1 MKSRLHVWCY
11 GFRAMAFGTS
21 EINKMDQSIEPSK
34 VSSPAAEGNKLG
46 AGDTLED
53 QITTPEEKMK
63 NTRNKYAVQFETSSR
78 TIHDEQKASSTI
90 NIDNSRIPRTNSISH
105 EDGSSCHLL
114 SGVVANLKL
123 PTEENGMSAGMA
135 NNCKLAP
142 STILSANY
150 ITNCVAQRQHYS
162 MTNDE
167 TLTPLQDLATS
178 DPGSRFCKNYPE
190 MEKNC
195 GNIFSTNLLNMT
207 EGSGVTENKFKG
219 KGTHA
224 VGASVAAYCV
234 AEAFNGE
241 SSNDMKN
248 QGRIISATVDV
259 NPGAEKDES
268 LPSTKPTTRCSST
281 KDKSKSGSVP
291 PKKLR
296 KCEAS
301 VLTGPNSN
309 NKPSDITGETDD
321 DHKELLVA
329 AGSVHSIRENA
340 CSFPFWKTME
350 SFFAPV
356 TSQDIFFLKQELNF
370 VENLTQSQIFGDE
383 YDRPGGI
390 SSSPRREVSNS
401 DQQSITSTAFGRSNK
416 PSNIVPPL
424 LQRVLSAFVNEDGG
438 SDPHCCERVEFELQ
452 PELDMQAQ
460 KYSSVYRLC
469 SNKSASSS
477 TYSTGSVSNTFSNQ
491 GRLQADEGLSYSN
504 AGILHGNNQN
514 DPILT
519 HASQVNA
526 PPGFPFNC
534 PYQMLSPNDKLSLE
548 PRSIGLNAPL
558 LDGREGWID
567 REIKQLR
574 GELWQKVSMVK
585 NNLRKIGKAIKC
597 EQDLEKRNLE
607 ESAMDQLVEMAYKRM
622 FQGGWRSKSSRIRKV
637 SERAALP
644 FVKRTLARCKQ
655 FEDSGKSIFGQHDLL
670 SSILYKPSTEKDP
683 RPIECD
689 GSVILDNKCKRA
701 HGKAKRK
708 CSEIGPALGAI
719 QRLDSQNNNMQR
731 GSSGLQETSTPL
743 DPVKILGETE
753 DLGSLL
759 KFDEEGLLDGDCI
772 GLDVP
777 IQKWRCFCN
786 VLLVKW
792 LSSTFLSMKIIPCL
806 FFCRAIPD

>member
-1 MKSRLHVWCY
+1 MKQAIYSKINSKSRLHVWCY
-11 GFRAMAFGTS
+11 CFRAMAFGTS

-46 AGDTLED
+46 TGDTLED

-63 NTRNKYAVQFETSSR
+63 NTRNKR

-460 KYSSVYRLC
+460 KYSSVYGLC
-469 SNKSASSS
+469 SNKSAS
-477 TYSTGSVSNTFSNQ
+477 TYSTGS
-491 GRLQADEGLSYSN
+491 
-504 AGILHGNNQN
+504 
-514 DPILT
+514 
-519 HASQVNA
+519 
-526 PPGFPFNC
+526 
-534 PYQMLSPNDKLSLE
+534 MLSPNDKLSLE
-548 PRSIGLNAPL
+548 PWSIGLNAPL
-558 LDGREGWID
+558 LDSREGWID
-567 REIKQLR
+567 REIKRLR

-689 GSVILDNKCKRA
+689 GSMILDNKCKRA

-753 DLGSLL
+753 DLSSLL
-759 KFDEEGLLDGDCI
+759 KFDEEGLLDGDRI

-792 LSSTFLSMKIIPCL
+792 LSSTFLSMKIIPSL